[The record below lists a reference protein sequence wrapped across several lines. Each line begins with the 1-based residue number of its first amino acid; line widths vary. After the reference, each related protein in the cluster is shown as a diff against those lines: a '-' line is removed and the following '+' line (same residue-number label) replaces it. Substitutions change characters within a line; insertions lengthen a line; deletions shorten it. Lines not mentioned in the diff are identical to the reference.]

1 MKKVKV
7 WAHRGA
13 SGYVPENT
21 LEAFEE
27 AAKMQADGIELDV
40 QLTKDGEL
48 VVIHDETVDRVS
60 DGNGYVRDYTLAEL
74 KALDV
79 SRPIPDYRTVRIPTL
94 AEVLEL
100 IKGTDMEINIECKTG
115 IFYYPGL
122 EEKVV
127 RLVQDMGMTERIWC
141 SSFNHESVCRVKA
154 LCPEMKCG
162 FLLGDVIIDVAGYAK
177 SHNMQALHPAVYHLQ
192 DEKFIEKAKQ
202 NNLAVHVW
210 TVNEEAQ
217 IRKFADQGVD
227 AVITNYPDV
236 ARKVLNDFDLLL

>member
-1 MKKVKV
+1 MKEVKV

-48 VVIHDETVDRVS
+48 VIIHDETVDRVS
-60 DGNGYVRDYTLAEL
+60 DGTGYVRDYTLAEL

-79 SRPIPDYRTVRIPTL
+79 SRPIPDCHPVRIPTL

-210 TVNEEAQ
+210 TVNEEEE
-217 IRKFADQGVD
+217 IRRFASQGVD